1 MKRTFG
7 KALFHCVILIGSSS
21 WQCKSWRLFFPKN
34 FKQGSDNAAF
44 QSSHCEFSVLA
55 LKEWAAAE
63 GPDLGFWDI
72 RK

>member
-1 MKRTFG
+1 M
-7 KALFHCVILIGSSS
+7 
-21 WQCKSWRLFFPKN
+21 FFPKN

-44 QSSHCEFSVLA
+44 QSSHCEFSVLV

-72 RK
+72 RKKTITANIIDVTVIFSSKFVMTNLPLP